1 MQSVAVAT
9 RIALPAAPSLAV
21 GTARAAW
28 LTPDGE
34 IETLTLPEAAA
45 RAKAAPPF
53 LCHAKAVARRLNVPV
68 FPAYDLLEL
77 YAFTRPALFCLPTP
91 RGLARA
97 LDLVP
102 PGPGIEGEAAAL
114 IAAAEALLQELSLA
128 RDPEA
133 RAIAQ
138 AMERGG
144 WSWGEAALR
153 ALGPAPASQDTPAGM
168 NAWRRL
174 SEWSEYAPEPAV
186 GTVPV
191 EQDEARQRLADLLG
205 DAAEPRPQQSDYAAA
220 VSNAFRP
227 REAPDEPHFV
237 LAEAGTG
244 VGKTLGYIAPASL
257 WAEKNQGPVW
267 ISTFTKNLQHQI
279 SSELDRL
286 YPDPAV
292 KARRVVIRK
301 GRENYLCLL
310 NYEEAIAGL
319 PLRPYDAVA
328 LGLMARW
335 IGASRE
341 GDMIGGDFPGWLPDL
356 VGRNRS
362 LALSD
367 RRGECIHS
375 ACTHYHKCFI
385 EKSVRRARRA
395 RIVVANHALVM
406 VQSALQGLDDAALP
420 TRLVFDEG
428 HHVFDAADAAFS
440 LALTGQEAA
449 ELRRWILGS
458 EEGRRSRAR
467 GLKRRLDDLIAD
479 DKEAVGALDHAM
491 SAARAL
497 PGEGWLQ
504 RLRDGRAQGACEN
517 FLALARRQV
526 MARADTRDPHYSLEA
541 ELRPPIE
548 GLAEAAA
555 ALRAA
560 LGQIAAPL
568 RAIARHLEQRLE
580 KEAAELDTPLRLRI
594 EAMIRGLTRR
604 GGIELAGWQRAL
616 AELDAEPDR
625 EFVDWLAIE
634 RFEGHDTDVG
644 LHRHWVDPTKP
655 FAEFVA
661 KPAHG
666 VLVTSATLTDS
677 SGDAVRD
684 WEAAEARCGTPHLPR
699 PAYRARVPSPFDYAR
714 QTRVFIVNDLN
725 RTDMASVAGAY
736 RALFVASGGGALGLF
751 TAIQR
756 LREVHKRIAAPL
768 EEAGLPLLA
777 QHVDGMDTATLVD
790 IFRAEED
797 ASLLGT
803 DAVRDGVDVPGRSLR
818 LIVFDRVPWPRPDIL
833 HKARRAAQLG
843 ESGAVRYD
851 DRVARLKLRQ
861 AFGRLIRRAD
871 DMGVFVLLDRQMPSR
886 LLGAFPEGVTVER
899 LGLKDAVARTREFLS
914 H

>member
-1 MQSVAVAT
+1 
-9 RIALPAAPSLAV
+9 
-21 GTARAAW
+21 
-28 LTPDGE
+28 
-34 IETLTLPEAAA
+34 
-45 RAKAAPPF
+45 
-53 LCHAKAVARRLNVPV
+53 
-68 FPAYDLLEL
+68 
-77 YAFTRPALFCLPTP
+77 LPTP
-91 RGLARA
+91 RGLARE
-97 LDLVP
+97 LDLPP
-102 PGPGIEGEAAAL
+102 PGAGLEGEAVAL

-138 AMERGG
+138 AMARGG
-144 WSWGEAALR
+144 WAWGEAALQ
-153 ALGPAPASQDTPAGM
+153 ALGPAPPTQDTPAGM
-168 NAWRRL
+168 TVWRRL
-174 SEWSEYAPEPAV
+174 GEWADYAPEPPA
-186 GTVPV
+186 GTAAV
-191 EQDEARQRLADLLG
+191 EQDEARRRLAELLG
-205 DAAEPRPQQSDYAAA
+205 DDAEPRPQQADYAAA
-220 VSNAFRP
+220 VAAAFRP

-257 WAEKNQGPVW
+257 WAEKNQAPVW

-279 SSELDRL
+279 WSELDRL
-286 YPDPAV
+286 YPDPAA

-319 PLRPYDAVA
+319 PLRPYDAIA

-335 IGASRE
+335 IGATRE
-341 GDMIGGDFPGWLPDL
+341 GDMVGGDFPGWLPDL
-356 VGRNRS
+356 IGRARS
-362 LALSD
+362 LGLTD

-375 ACTHYHKCFI
+375 GCTHYHKCFI

-406 VQSALQGLDDAALP
+406 VQSALGGLDDSNLP

-428 HHVFDAADAAFS
+428 HHLFDAADAAFS
-440 LALTGQEAA
+440 LALTGQETA
-449 ELRRWILGS
+449 ELRRWIVGA
-458 EEGRRSRAR
+458 EDGRRSRAR
-467 GLKRRLDDLIAD
+467 GLRRRLEELIAD
-479 DKEAVGALDHAM
+479 DGEALGALDHAM

-504 RLRDGRAQGACEN
+504 RLKDNRPHGDCEA
-517 FLALARRQV
+517 FLVLARRQV
-526 MARADTRDPHYSLEA
+526 LARADTRDPNYSLEA
-541 ELRPPIE
+541 ELRPPVE
-548 GLAEAAA
+548 GLAAAA
-555 ALRAA
+555 AQLSAA
-560 LGQIAAPL
+560 LGRIAAPL
-568 RAIARHLEQRLE
+568 RVIARQLEQRLE
-580 KEAAELDTPLRLRI
+580 KEAAELDTLLRLRI
-594 EAMIRGLTRR
+594 EAMIRALTRR

-616 AELDAEPDR
+616 GEIDAEPDAA
-625 EFVDWLAIE
+625 FVDWLAIE
-634 RFEGHDTDVG
+634 RFDGHEMDVG
-644 LHRHWVDPTKP
+644 LYRHWVDPTKP
-655 FAEFVA
+655 FADYVA

-666 VLVTSATLTDS
+666 VLVTSATLTDA

-684 WEAAEARCGTPHLPR
+684 WEAAEARSGASHLAK

-714 QTRVFIVNDLN
+714 QTRLFIVTDVN

-736 RALFVASGGGALGLF
+736 RALFLAAGGGALGLF

-756 LREVHKRIAAPL
+756 LRDVHKRIAAPL
-768 EEAGLPLLA
+768 EDAGLPLLA

-843 ESGAVRYD
+843 DSGAVRYD
-851 DRVARLKLRQ
+851 DRIARLKLRQ

-871 DMGVFVLLDRQMPSR
+871 DFGVFVLLDRQMPSR
-886 LLGAFPEGVTVER
+886 LLGAFPEGVAAER
-899 LGLKDAVARTREFLS
+899 LGLKETVERTRAFLAR
-914 H
+914 